1 MKGAFK
7 LHRIT
12 PIVLVAAIFTLISTL
27 SCGAAKIPQVGDKA
41 PAFTLESI
49 DGKNISLSDFQG
61 KTVLIVFTSVNC
73 KECEAQMPFLIG
85 AYQNAGGKLVVLDI
99 YHMIYDPRLVQNYVN
114 EKQFTTFPSLP
125 DLNNTVA
132 NSYGATRYPPTNFII
147 DASGTIKYKKIGSFE
162 SQEEIEE
169 IINSM

>member
-1 MKGAFK
+1 M
-7 LHRIT
+7 HRKT
-12 PIVLVAAIFTLISTL
+12 PIILAVSALIL
-27 SCGAAKIPQVGDKA
+27 MAMFGCGSNPIPQVGDKA

-49 DGKNISLSDFQG
+49 DGKNISLGDFPG

-85 AYQNAGGKLVVLDI
+85 AYQQANGSLVVLDI
-99 YHMIYDPRLVQNYVN
+99 YHMIYDPRLVRDYVT
-114 EKQFTTFPSLP
+114 EKQFTNFPALP
-125 DLNNTVA
+125 DPNNTVA

-147 DASGTIKYKKIGSFE
+147 DATGTIKYKKIGRFQ

-169 IINSM
+169 ILKSL